1 MFVLMELHPG
11 LYGIALVSNAAL
23 QQKHPG
29 SLSGHTLL
37 CQWAGY
43 SSGGRTGHLL
53 IRRFVV

>member
-23 QQKHPG
+23 QQKDPG
-29 SLSGHTLL
+29 SFSRHTLL
-37 CQWAGY
+37 CQWGSC

-53 IRRFVV
+53 IGRFVV